1 MNNFSNNLVNNFPEY
16 LFNKINTQKQE
27 ARKEGRDVIDL
38 GYGNPDIPSHSKVVD
53 KLIESAR
60 NKKNHKYSVSKGIVG
75 LRNAMKDRYKRIYDV
90 DLHEEENIVNT
101 IGSKEGLTHLL
112 MSVLDKGDNIVV
124 PDPSYPIHHYA
135 PLIAGGTPIRIKCLD
150 TNNFLNDLIEILNT
164 TKIKVVLISFPHN
177 PTTLTVT
184 QEFYDRLVL
193 LARKHNFLIVND
205 FAYSDVFFEE
215 QRPPSLLYS
224 DREFTNSVELYSL
237 TKGYSMAGWRVGF
250 ALGNREAI
258 QSLTKLKSYIDYG
271 TFQPIQIA
279 ATVAINDLDAYPKE
293 VSTTYKERRLLVVE
307 NLEAFGFKVC
317 DSNATMFV
325 WAKIPEFY
333 KKTSMDFSLAILEN
347 SNVAISPGIGF
358 GTAGEGF
365 IRIALVENKQRIRQA
380 MKNMQSFFDDNIK

>member
-1 MNNFSNNLVNNFPEY
+1 MSNFSNNLVNNFPEY

-75 LRNAMKDRYKRIYDV
+75 LRSAMKDRYKRIYNV

-124 PDPSYPIHHYA
+124 PDPSYPIHHFA
-135 PLIAGGTPIRIKCLD
+135 PLIAGGTPIKIKCLD
-150 TNNFLNDLIEILNT
+150 TNHFLNDLIEILNT

>member
-1 MNNFSNNLVNNFPEY
+1 MSNFSNNLVNNFPEY

-124 PDPSYPIHHYA
+124 PDPSYPIHHFA
-135 PLIAGGTPIRIKCLD
+135 PLIAGGTPIKIKCLD
-150 TNNFLNDLIEILNT
+150 TNHFLNDLIEILNT

-205 FAYSDVFFEE
+205 FAYSDIFFEE

-307 NLEAFGFKVC
+307 NLEAFGFNVC

>member
-1 MNNFSNNLVNNFPEY
+1 MSNFSNNLVNNFPEY

-75 LRNAMKDRYKRIYDV
+75 LRSAMKDRYKRIYNV

-124 PDPSYPIHHYA
+124 PDPSYPIHHFA
-135 PLIAGGTPIRIKCLD
+135 PLIAGGTPIKIKCLD
-150 TNNFLNDLIEILNT
+150 TNHFLNDLIEILNT

-307 NLEAFGFKVC
+307 NLEAFGFNVC

-380 MKNMQSFFDDNIK
+380 MKNMQSFFDDNMK

>member
-75 LRNAMKDRYKRIYDV
+75 LRSAMKDRYKRIYDV

>member
-1 MNNFSNNLVNNFPEY
+1 MSNFSNNLVNNFPEY

-135 PLIAGGTPIRIKCLD
+135 PLIAGGTPIKIKCLD
-150 TNNFLNDLIEILNT
+150 TNHFLNDLIEILNT

-358 GTAGEGF
+358 GSAGEGY

-380 MKNMQSFFDDNIK
+380 MKNMQSFFDDNMK

>member
-1 MNNFSNNLVNNFPEY
+1 MSNFSNNLVNNFPEY

-75 LRNAMKDRYKRIYDV
+75 LRSAMKDRYKRIYDV

-358 GTAGEGF
+358 GSAGEGF